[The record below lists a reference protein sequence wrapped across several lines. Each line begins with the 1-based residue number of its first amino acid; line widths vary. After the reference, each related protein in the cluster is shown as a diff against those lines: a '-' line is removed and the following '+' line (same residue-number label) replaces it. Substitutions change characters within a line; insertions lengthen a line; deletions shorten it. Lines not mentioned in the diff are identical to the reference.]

1 MGEDG
6 EANILM
12 GVSEAAYTLWES
24 GKDRYVVTLGRQA
37 SPVLGY
43 VRQNA
48 DELWITERAGK
59 ILPSLHRTADDAAK
73 ALVGQGNAETRRPDQ
88 RRS

>member
-12 GVSEAAYTLWES
+12 GVPDAAYTLWES

-43 VRQNA
+43 VSRNA
-48 DELWITERAGK
+48 DELWSIERTAK

-73 ALVGQGNAETRRPDQ
+73 ALVRQVNAEKGAG
-88 RRS
+88 